1 MATPDVVSGKNAAI
15 GQTNAERLV
24 AALAA
29 LAALEDDRPLPMDVV
44 EGQVNVRER
53 LLPGR
58 RCPRR
63 GVGGGARRAAVV
75 PGREL
80 LHRVGNVRFRTMEL
94 HAPVF
99 DFVVRQSFLQRR
111 FGIALQGGVDGR
123 MHRVGLGGE
132 ALDAVRLGLAA

>member
-1 MATPDVVSGKNAAI
+1 M
-15 GQTNAERLV
+15 
-24 AALAA
+24 
-29 LAALEDDRPLPMDVV
+29 
-44 EGQVNVRER
+44 NVRER

-63 GVGGGARRAAVV
+63 GVGGGARRAAVIA
-75 PGREL
+75 GREL

-94 HAPVF
+94 HAPVL

-111 FGIALQGGVDGR
+111 FSVALQGGVDGR